1 VHGLHSLEGYFVVK
15 PLWLWRLCRSKRKW
29 GLPALALLALSVAL
43 GLSLPGM
50 NAWAWHQSPVSPVSP
65 VSPTPTQPLQTPV
78 TITPVPS
85 PGNSPASD
93 TSQIPGSGGT
103 ATLVVGGIVLVGLIL
118 GAVVLLMRGQP
129 SDELI

>member
-1 VHGLHSLEGYFVVK
+1 VHRLHSLEGYFVVK
-15 PLWLWRLCRSKRKW
+15 PLWLWRLCRSKRSW
-29 GLPALALLALSVAL
+29 GLLALALLAVSLAF

-50 NAWAWHQSPVSPVSP
+50 NARAWQQSPVSPVSP
-65 VSPTPTQPLQTPV
+65 VSSTPTQPLQTPV
-78 TITPVPS
+78 TITPTPS
-85 PGNSPASD
+85 PEISPASD

-118 GAVVLLMRGQP
+118 GAGVLLMRGQP